1 MIPEKIVRILY
12 LSLLV
17 CSAFIL
23 CAALGMLVNPT
34 AFYKFFSPVQL
45 IPDSALPFPHKS
57 YYWDVRHYAHMVLS
71 NQCTAF
77 YPLWPL
83 LVRFLFQPQ
92 NLEQAAHSLLKLS
105 TVIFWIS
112 TPFIVGIFNKHL
124 KHQHLSFLIVLAF
137 TVNPMSIFR
146 VIGYTEGL
154 FTAFSLIFLWLFL
167 QPNYFSKNLQLILIF
182 VVILLLSLTRPILI
196 QVLLASI
203 GTLGTINVFENL
215 KFQRPWNDFSIL
227 IRQYAQE
234 IRITIALWI
243 SGWVGYSIYG
253 FYCLNSRGNF
263 FAPFFAQKSWS
274 SKTGLHLELLLFP
287 KSPLFDLLALYFP
300 VIVLLVSWFF
310 VYCQVKNKTP
320 LVWVPQSPAWMALL
334 LYPPLMVVVYIFNLI
349 RLKKFSSNPNALV
362 RLNTSDFTQTLSNHY
377 IFWFCT
383 YFSVVHCAMLFFTR
397 DRLYSLGRHIFGIP
411 FFFLALGYLCCCIP
425 GKKTYQALWWFIAIS
440 AIALVEQW
448 INYGHNSWLG

>member
-1 MIPEKIVRILY
+1 MIPGKIIRIVY

-17 CSAFIL
+17 CSAFIV
-23 CAALGMLVNPT
+23 CAALGMLVNPA
-34 AFYKFFSPVQL
+34 AFSKFFSPLQL
-45 IPDSALPFPHKS
+45 IPDSALPFPDKS
-57 YYWDVRHYAHMVLS
+57 YYWDVKHYAQMVLS

-83 LVRFLFQPQ
+83 LVRVLFHPQ
-92 NLEQAAHSLLKLS
+92 SLEQAAHSLLKIS

-112 TPFIVGIFNKHL
+112 IPFLVGVFLKHL
-124 KHQHLSFLIVLAF
+124 KQKYLAFLIVLAF

-146 VIGYTEGL
+146 VIGYTESL

-167 QPNYFSKNLQLILIF
+167 RPKYFSKNLQLFLIF
-182 VVILLLSLTRPILI
+182 IVTFLLSLTRPILI

-203 GTLGTINVFENL
+203 GALGTMSVFENL
-215 KFQRPWNDFSIL
+215 KLQRPWNDFSIL

-234 IRITIALWI
+234 VRITIALWI
-243 SGWVGYSIYG
+243 SAWVGYSVYG

-263 FAPFFAQKSWS
+263 FAPFFDQKSWS

-300 VIVLLVSWFF
+300 VLVLLISLFF
-310 VYCQVKNKTP
+310 VYYQVKNKTP
-320 LVWVPQSPAWMALL
+320 LVWVPQSPAWMVLL
-334 LYPPLMVVVYIFNLI
+334 LYPPLMVLVYIFNFI
-349 RLKKFSSNPNALV
+349 RLKKFTSKPNALV
-362 RLNTSDFTQTLSNHY
+362 QLNTSDFTKSLSNHY
-377 IFWFCT
+377 IFWFCA

-425 GKKTYQALWWFIAIS
+425 GKKTYRALWWFIAIS

-448 INYGHNSWLG
+448 INYGRNSWLG